1 MGSFNDAEN
10 IVINVNVKEKGK
22 QIVLF
27 TIKVMTTSKTS
38 SEKSYLKERYKI
50 VVCGFNLPFFFFP
63 FFIFAFFPFIFFF
76 EYHVLFSPH
85 DKPDKLSYSRWG
97 FKRLDS
103 STDVKTT

>member
-38 SEKSYLKERYKI
+38 SEKSI
-50 VVCGFNLPFFFFP
+50 
-63 FFIFAFFPFIFFF
+63 
-76 EYHVLFSPH
+76 
-85 DKPDKLSYSRWG
+85 
-97 FKRLDS
+97 FKRKIQNCGLGL
-103 STDVKTT
+103 

>member
-38 SEKSYLKERYKI
+38 LEKSI
-50 VVCGFNLPFFFFP
+50 
-63 FFIFAFFPFIFFF
+63 
-76 EYHVLFSPH
+76 
-85 DKPDKLSYSRWG
+85 
-97 FKRLDS
+97 FKRKIQNCGLGL
-103 STDVKTT
+103 